1 MTNIFDLPDDS
12 LVRLKSIIGPGNPV
26 PISRST
32 WFVWRKTGRAPAAV
46 MLSPKVAAYRAGDV
60 KALVRAAN
68 MPAEP
73 RG

>member
-12 LVRLKSIIGPGNPV
+12 LVRLSSIIGPGNPV

-32 WFVWRKTGRAPAAV
+32 WFVWRKAGKAPACI
-46 MLSPKVAAYRAGDV
+46 MLGARTAAYRVGDV

-68 MPAEP
+68 TPLAP
-73 RG
+73 HC